1 MSNESENKMSNERI
15 DLTQFERIL
24 NGPWSLVD
32 GNEVLVC
39 PTEECLGWCECG
51 KGVPTKGRW
60 IWQYIIGADIDTGR
74 DLVMATVE
82 QTIDEV
88 MGWDN
93 DGNYN
98 IPPKEE
104 GIAYATAKAVQ
115 MLPDLITELKRCYE
129 ELDSLPTRWQMSEI
143 HNYTKWLETVESYF
157 LADGSFNQDADFVRK
172 CAVNEQY
179 GYRIEVIDGVETVV
193 HESEYPASE

>member
-1 MSNESENKMSNERI
+1 MNNERI

-115 MLPDLITELKRCYE
+115 MLPDLITELKKMYARE
-129 ELDSLPTRWQMSEI
+129 DELLNALRIIRDDLDDQPTGP
-143 HNYTKWLETVESYF
+143 N
-157 LADGSFNQDADFVRK
+157 ADLFEHINKIRNFANDAS
-172 CAVNEQY
+172 Q
-179 GYRIEVIDGVETVV
+179 
-193 HESEYPASE
+193 

>member
-1 MSNESENKMSNERI
+1 MSNESENRI
-15 DLTQFERIL
+15 DLTQFEGIKEWEVEKR
-24 NGPWSLVD
+24 PD
-32 GNEVLVC
+32 G
-39 PTEECLGWCECG
+39 GYAI
-51 KGVPTKGRW
+51 K
-60 IWQYIIGADIDTGR
+60 TGR
-74 DLVMATVE
+74 DNFSL
-82 QTIDEV
+82 
-88 MGWDN
+88 
-93 DGNYN
+93 
-98 IPPKEE
+98 EE
-104 GIAYATAKAVQ
+104 AETLAKLPNLIA
-115 MLPDLITELKRCYE
+115 ELKRCYE